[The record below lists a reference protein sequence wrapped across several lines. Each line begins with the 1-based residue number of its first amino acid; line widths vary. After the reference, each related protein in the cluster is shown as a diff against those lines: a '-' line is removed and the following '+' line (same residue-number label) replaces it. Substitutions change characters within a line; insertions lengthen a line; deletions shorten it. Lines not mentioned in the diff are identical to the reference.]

1 MDFDGCSVKVFAPK
15 KGTDEIF
22 CWKRNRNLHRTT
34 FLILFAPLGFKLWAF
49 TNYVTHLFSL
59 ANL

>member
-34 FLILFAPLGFKLWAF
+34 FLILFAPLGFKL
-49 TNYVTHLFSL
+49 
-59 ANL
+59 